1 MFKVLVCIWN
11 LMRFLMLFVEVLNLV
26 VRKCYLFLV
35 IVWRCVGVRY
45 VNGLVNGVMILC
57 CFMCV

>member
-1 MFKVLVCIWN
+1 
-11 LMRFLMLFVEVLNLV
+11 MLFVEVLNLV